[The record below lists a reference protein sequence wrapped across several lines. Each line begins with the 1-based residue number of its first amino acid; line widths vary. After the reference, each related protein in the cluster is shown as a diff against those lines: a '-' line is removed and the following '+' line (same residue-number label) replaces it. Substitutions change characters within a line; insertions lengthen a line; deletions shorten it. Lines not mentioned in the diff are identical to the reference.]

1 MIGEIRS
8 ADPGNARVPRVT
20 SSPFDRSMVVGVWM
34 VDGAVEPGWKRT
46 DSTAETPVSAGGVG
60 ASSVESVRVLAFGEG
75 ARGLGER
82 GYGRGRPLG
91 HGDRSRR

>member
-1 MIGEIRS
+1 MIGEVRS
-8 ADPGNARVPRVT
+8 ADPRNARVPRVT
-20 SSPFDRSMVVGVWM
+20 SSPVDGSMGVGVWV

-46 DSTAETPVSAGGVG
+46 GSAAETSVSAGGVG
-60 ASSVESVRVLAFGEG
+60 TSSAESVRVLAFGEG